1 MNTQTQTRPSPIIAT
16 SLADGPTGRGC
27 GPELFEI
34 DLFRQ
39 TAMAAASDDH
49 PGPAAAGRPRR
60 PDQHPKA

>member
-1 MNTQTQTRPSPIIAT
+1 MNPQTQSRPSPIVAT
-16 SLADGPTGRGC
+16 SLTDGPSGRGC

-39 TAMAAASDDH
+39 TVTTAAAADQ
-49 PGPAAAGRPRR
+49 PVPATGRPRR